1 MSAKRSSPSGL
12 KSITGATLLVLGFLI
27 LFANLDAVT
36 GQITSSAGT
45 AGAQT
50 TGMLPALILA
60 AIHAFQAYVFDH
72 SGFFSGLLQLLV
84 SFWPVILIIIGAVLL
99 RDAFWGKLG
108 AYQCGSGSP
117 AMGDQ

>member
-1 MSAKRSSPSGL
+1 MSSKRTSPSGL
-12 KSITGATLLVLGFLI
+12 KSITGAILLVLGFLI
-27 LFANLDAVT
+27 LFANLDSVA
-36 GQITSSAGT
+36 GQFTSSSST

-50 TGMLPALILA
+50 TGILPALILA
-60 AIHAFQAYVFDH
+60 ASHAFQAYVFDH

-108 AYQCGSGSP
+108 AYQSGSGSP